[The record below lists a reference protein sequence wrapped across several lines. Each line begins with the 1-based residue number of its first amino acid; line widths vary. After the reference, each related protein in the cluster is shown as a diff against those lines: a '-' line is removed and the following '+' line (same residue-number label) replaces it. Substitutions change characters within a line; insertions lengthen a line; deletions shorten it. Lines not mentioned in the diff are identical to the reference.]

1 VKDYT
6 AGRWFFDLAHR
17 QIRIGA
23 IDTTSASD
31 DREDTMTMKRGL
43 LSLAA
48 AFALALLGT
57 AFANAQEWP
66 TRSVKFLV
74 PYGPGGGTDIV
85 SRIIA
90 QQLQDK
96 LGQSFVVENKPG
108 AGSTLGADS
117 VAKSEKDGYIVLV
130 LSNAHAV
137 AGALYKKLPYDSVKD
152 FQMISQIGT
161 VPLVLVASPK
171 FEVKDVKDV
180 IAAAKANP
188 GKFNYGAAG
197 GVGTTQHFAG
207 ELFRVL
213 SGTDIKH
220 VPFKTTPEVV
230 TSLMQNEVQLSF
242 ELLPAVRGQV
252 EAGQLKA
259 LAVTSPE
266 RNPALPNVPTLSE
279 AGVPGYNVTSWY
291 GFAMPAGTPKP
302 VVDKLTREVHQ
313 VLSKD
318 EVKQAILK
326 TGIVVKPSSN
336 DELAA
341 HVAAEIAKWSDL
353 MKKAGIEQR

>member
-1 VKDYT
+1 
-6 AGRWFFDLAHR
+6 
-17 QIRIGA
+17 
-23 IDTTSASD
+23 
-31 DREDTMTMKRGL
+31 M
-43 LSLAA
+43 
-48 AFALALLGT
+48 
-57 AFANAQEWP
+57 
-66 TRSVKFLV
+66 
-74 PYGPGGGTDIV
+74 
-85 SRIIA
+85 
-90 QQLQDK
+90 
-96 LGQSFVVENKPG
+96 
-108 AGSTLGADS
+108 
-117 VAKSEKDGYIVLV
+117 LV

-230 TSLMQNEVQLSF
+230 TSLMQNDVQLSF
-242 ELLPAVRGQV
+242 ELLPAVRGQIA
-252 EAGQLKA
+252 AGQLKA

-266 RNPALPNVPTLSE
+266 RNPALPDVPTLSE

-302 VVDKLTREVHQ
+302 VIDKLTRRSPPGAGEGRGEAGDPEDRHCR
-313 VLSKD
+313 
-318 EVKQAILK
+318 QA
-326 TGIVVKPSSN
+326 SSN
-336 DELAA
+336 DELAT
-341 HVAAEIAKWSDL
+341 HVASEIAKWSDL

>member
-1 VKDYT
+1 MVKSVL
-6 AGRWFFDLAHR
+6 R
-17 QIRIGA
+17 
-23 IDTTSASD
+23 TS
-31 DREDTMTMKRGL
+31 L
-43 LSLAA
+43 VSLAA
-48 AFALALLGT
+48 AAGFAILCA
-57 AFANAQEWP
+57 APAVAQEWP
-66 TRSVKFLV
+66 TRTVKFLV

-90 QQLQDK
+90 QQLQEM

-108 AGSTLGADS
+108 AGSTLGADM
-117 VAKSEKDGYIVLV
+117 VAKSGKDGYIVLV

-152 FQMISQIGT
+152 FQMITQIGT
-161 VPLVLVASPK
+161 VPLLLVASPK
-171 FEVKDVKDV
+171 FPVKDVKEV
-180 IAAAKANP
+180 IAQAKASP

-213 SGTDIKH
+213 SSTDIKH

-230 TSLMQNEVQLSF
+230 TSLMQNDVQISF
-242 ELLPAVRGQV
+242 ELLPAVRGQIDS
-252 EAGQLKA
+252 GNLKA
-259 LAVTSPE
+259 LAVTSPD
-266 RNPALPNVPTLSE
+266 RNPAYPNLPTLAE

-302 VVDKLTREVHQ
+302 IVDKLTKAVHQ
-313 VLSKD
+313 VLAKD
-318 EVKQAILK
+318 EVKQAIAK
-326 TGIVVKPSSN
+326 TGIVVKTSSN
-336 DELAA
+336 EELAK
-341 HVAAEIAKWSDL
+341 HVSSEIAKWSDL

>member
-1 VKDYT
+1 VKP
-6 AGRWFFDLAHR
+6 AS
-17 QIRIGA
+17 RI
-23 IDTTSASD
+23 S
-31 DREDTMTMKRGL
+31 L

-48 AFALALLGT
+48 AAAIAALGASP
-57 AFANAQEWP
+57 AAAQEWP
-66 TRSVKFLV
+66 TRTVKFLV

-90 QQLQDK
+90 QQLQES

-108 AGSTLGADS
+108 AGSTIGADM

-152 FQMISQIGT
+152 FQMVSQIGT
-161 VPLVLVASPK
+161 VPLLLVASPK
-171 FEVKDVKDV
+171 FPVKDVKEA
-180 IAAAKANP
+180 IAAAKASP
-188 GKFNYGAAG
+188 GKFNFGAAG

-213 SGTDIKH
+213 SNTDIKH

-230 TSLMQNEVQLSF
+230 TSLMQNDVQISF
-242 ELLPAVRGQV
+242 ELLPAVRGQI
-252 EAGQLKA
+252 ESGNLKA
-259 LAVTSPE
+259 LAVTSPD
-266 RNPALPNVPTLSE
+266 RNPAFPHLPTLSE

-291 GFAMPAGTPKP
+291 GFAMPAGTPKA
-302 VVDKLTREVHQ
+302 VVDKFTKAVHQ
-313 VLSKD
+313 VLGKED
-318 EVKQAILK
+318 VKQAIAK
-326 TGIVVKPSSN
+326 TGIVVKTSGN
-336 DELAA
+336 DELAK
-341 HVAAEIAKWSDL
+341 HVSSEIAKWSDL